1 MPSAGNAERSGLL
14 AIDLGLRTGI
24 ARFGPDGRLVAYRS
38 QHFGS
43 PAALRRG
50 TLRVLREW
58 GLPAVLVL
66 EGGSYAEPW
75 QRAAAR
81 VDVAVRSTTA
91 EVWRERLLTP
101 TQRRDAVRAK
111 AAAQQRAREVI
122 AAGGLPRPHSLRH
135 DAAEAICLGDWAV
148 REGLA

>member
-1 MPSAGNAERSGLL
+1 MPSAGEVERSGLL

-43 PAALRRG
+43 RAALRRG
-50 TLRVLREW
+50 TLRVLREC
-58 GLPAVLVL
+58 GLPALLVL
-66 EGGSYAEPW
+66 EGGSYAEAW

-81 VDVAVRSTTA
+81 VDVAVRMTTA

-101 TQRRDAVRAK
+101 AERRDAVRAK
-111 AAAQQRAREVI
+111 AAAERCAREVI
-122 AAGGLPRPHSLRH
+122 AAGGLSRPHSLRH
-135 DAAEAICLGDWAV
+135 DAAEAICLGAWAV